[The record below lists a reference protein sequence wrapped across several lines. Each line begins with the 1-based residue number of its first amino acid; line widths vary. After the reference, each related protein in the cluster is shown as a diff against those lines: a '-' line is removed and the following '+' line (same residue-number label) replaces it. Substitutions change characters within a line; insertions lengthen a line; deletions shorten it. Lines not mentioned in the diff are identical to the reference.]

1 MYNNKRKM
9 EQRIIKVTKVSSII
23 EFFNDQ
29 PASKECMEDVD
40 ILLRIY
46 QTIPLS
52 LSFAERTF
60 SAMRRL
66 KSWNRARSGANHLNN
81 IMFANLRKE
90 DMDETDVTEVAREF
104 IQANSKR
111 EHFLGTF

>member
-1 MYNNKRKM
+1 M
-9 EQRIIKVTKVSSII
+9 EVTKVSSISEI
-23 EFFNDQ
+23 FHDH

-52 LSFAERTF
+52 SSSAERTF

-66 KSWNRARSGANHLNN
+66 KSWNRARSGANHLNH
-81 IMFANLRKE
+81 IMFANLHKE
-90 DMDETDVTEVAREF
+90 DMDETDVTEVGGSE
-104 IQANSKR
+104 QKTS
-111 EHFLGTF
+111 